1 MAFIHV
7 QSDYSDWVNGI
18 MQFRNNW
25 WVVYQVLSYPTIP
38 CTGCPMHIQIPD
50 LFVAYN
56 SQKNYGENVRYKIT
70 SLLQDVSQEFDI

>member
-1 MAFIHV
+1 
-7 QSDYSDWVNGI
+7 
-18 MQFRNNW
+18 
-25 WVVYQVLSYPTIP
+25 
-38 CTGCPMHIQIPD
+38 MHIQIPD